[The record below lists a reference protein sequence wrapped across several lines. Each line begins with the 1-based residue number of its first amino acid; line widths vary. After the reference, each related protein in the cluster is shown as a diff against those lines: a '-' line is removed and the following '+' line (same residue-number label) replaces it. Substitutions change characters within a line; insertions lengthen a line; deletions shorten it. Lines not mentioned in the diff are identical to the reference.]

1 MLYSPMEQFN
11 IYSLNAFL
19 TNWNLYIL
27 IIASLVIS
35 FTYLKGNYILP
46 NYWNL
51 FTESMYRTIS

>member
-11 IYSLNAFL
+11 IYSLNVFL

-27 IIASLVIS
+27 IITLLIIS
-35 FTYLKGNYILP
+35 FINLKTNEILP